1 MKLVKQVT
9 CSPRPPHRMLS
20 FLCLAASLASSAGL
34 ARSEDLST
42 LAGTWSLV
50 SAYEIQPDGTRTT
63 NYGEHPT
70 GLLMVDGSG
79 RYSIQI
85 FKLGR
90 PMFTSG
96 DKTVGTPDEYRA
108 ALVGISTHIGT
119 VTVDRSRHQLV
130 FDVQAASF
138 PNWEGKRQV
147 RDFTYQDGVLS
158 YAVPPTA
165 SGNGSTAYSVWRRVH
180 NTHPTATIE
189 PAAESKPH
197 RSNRAYSGLVG

>member
-1 MKLVKQVT
+1 MKLVKRVT
-9 CSPRPPHRMLS
+9 WSPPAPRRMLS
-20 FLCLAASLASSAGL
+20 FLCLAATVASSVGS

-90 PMFTSG
+90 PMFASG
-96 DKTVGTPDEYRA
+96 DKTVGRPDEYRA
-108 ALVGISTHIGT
+108 ALVGISTHIGK
-119 VTVDRSRHQLV
+119 VTIDRSRHQLV
-130 FDVQAASF
+130 LDVEAASF
-138 PNWEGKRQV
+138 PNWEGNRQV

-165 SGNGSTAYSVWRRVH
+165 SGNGSTAYSVWRRVQ
-180 NTHPTATIE
+180 NTHPTASIE
-189 PAAESKPH
+189 PAAESKPI
-197 RSNRAYSGLVG
+197 RSNRAYSALLG

>member
-20 FLCLAASLASSAGL
+20 FLCLAASLASSAGF
-34 ARSEDLST
+34 ARSENLST

-50 SAYEIQPDGTRTT
+50 SAYEIQLDGTRTT

-70 GLLMVDGSG
+70 GLLMVEGSG

-90 PMFTSG
+90 PMFASD
-96 DKTVGTPDEYRA
+96 DKTAATLDEYRS
-108 ALVGISTHIGT
+108 ALVGISTHIGK
-119 VTVDRSRHQLV
+119 VTIDRSRHQLV

-165 SGNGSTAYSVWRRVH
+165 SGNGSTAYSVWRRTRGGH
-180 NTHPTATIE
+180 RTGSWE
-189 PAAESKPH
+189 PAAESKPL
-197 RSNRAYSGLVG
+197 RPNRAYSGLLS

>member
-1 MKLVKQVT
+1 MKLVKRVT
-9 CSPRPPHRMLS
+9 WSPPAPRRMLS
-20 FLCLAASLASSAGL
+20 FLCLAATVASSVGS

-90 PMFTSG
+90 PMFASG
-96 DKTVGTPDEYRA
+96 DKTVGRPDEYRA
-108 ALVGISTHIGT
+108 ALVGISTHIGK
-119 VTVDRSRHQLV
+119 VTIDRSRHQLV
-130 FDVQAASF
+130 FDVEAASF
-138 PNWEGKRQV
+138 PNWEGNRQV
-147 RDFTYQDGVLS
+147 RDFTYQDGVLT

-165 SGNGSTAYSVWRRVH
+165 SGNGSTAYSVWRRVQ
-180 NTHPTATIE
+180 NTHPTASIE
-189 PAAESKPH
+189 PAVESKPI
-197 RSNRAYSGLVG
+197 RSNRAYSALLG